1 MLTANIKETKE
12 FLDSKLAGV
21 KPEIALVVGS
31 GLGGITKEIAKPLA
45 IPYAD
50 IPHFP
55 KATVT
60 ARPRSLVLGV
70 GDNRSR
76 RGTIQSPLNFTGVQT
91 GQKWHGFWHTAR
103 KPSDFSRDGGAA

>member
-1 MLTANIKETKE
+1 MSSPVAAKRVRSAQDGPRSREAIRCPAAIFCPFRHTIRHTAPGYRG
-12 FLDSKLAGV
+12 D
-21 KPEIALVVGS
+21 
-31 GLGGITKEIAKPLA
+31 
-45 IPYAD
+45 
-50 IPHFP
+50 
-55 KATVT
+55 